1 MMYGSKWVLVC
12 ILYSCHFVWHLF
24 LAMAFADVKP
34 RIKALQSVTAHALE
48 KAIEVG
54 FQTLGHRNIKVLCT
68 SLDEITWKT
77 AASKHIASFL
87 ALFPLL
93 FQLFLVCK
101 NGLVPAALL
110 EKAGSVD

>member
-1 MMYGSKWVLVC
+1 
-12 ILYSCHFVWHLF
+12 
-24 LAMAFADVKP
+24 MAFADVKP
-34 RIKALQSVTAHALE
+34 RIKALQSVTVHALE

>member
-1 MMYGSKWVLVC
+1 M
-12 ILYSCHFVWHLF
+12 HFVYLPFCLTPF
-24 LAMAFADVKP
+24 LAMALADVKR
-34 RIKALQSVTAHALE
+34 RIKDLQSITVHALE

-68 SLDEITWKT
+68 WMDEITWKT

-110 EKAGSVD
+110 EKARSVD